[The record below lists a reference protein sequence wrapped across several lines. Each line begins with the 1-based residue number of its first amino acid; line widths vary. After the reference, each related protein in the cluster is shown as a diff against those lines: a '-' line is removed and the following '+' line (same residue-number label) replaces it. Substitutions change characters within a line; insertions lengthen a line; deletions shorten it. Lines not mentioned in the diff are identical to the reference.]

1 VPDSNSGVGKIIS
14 KLSQVSLTSSS
25 RKFQKEL
32 EVASEQYEAIFEYT
46 GAGMIVIGPDMTI
59 LRANRKAREISGR
72 TTEQLRDGHKWTE
85 FIASSDEENH
95 ILNIREHR
103 IAGESKLPIHYETAI
118 THANGTPL
126 QILVNVS
133 EIPGSNNILSSF
145 IDITDLHN
153 THIRLQESEQRFKET
168 ADLLPVIICEFTPD
182 MHFTYVNNKG
192 YEIFGYTKEDIE
204 STNISFTDFF
214 PQDEQSNVALGVA
227 QRWENPQEK
236 PKEYRMVTATGEERD
251 FLILSSVIRN
261 GDEVTGLRSCLVDIT
276 DVKVIE
282 NELINREK
290 RLRAIFDS
298 SPIGIT
304 VLDSEGI
311 PQEMNR
317 AFQEL
322 FQIDE
327 TAIGTLPS
335 LFSHLS
341 FTPSTTALTATTA
354 EKESTEKEC
363 GIRFIKSES
372 TGAFEVISIDSVM
385 YSWHITPLEEND
397 TVQYLCQVINITERY
412 NATKK
417 RIDDAENM
425 VKGLKEQLQKKSS
438 EPNLFSRSDSLQ
450 SQFEML
456 PTIAETSASL
466 LITGESGT
474 GKEVLANSVHRM
486 SDRVKKPFI
495 AINCGALP
503 DNLLESEL
511 FGHIAGAFTDA
522 KKDRKGKFLSAHGGT
537 IFLDEIGEISP
548 QMQVKLLRVLQE
560 RTISPLGSDRTIPVD
575 VRVITAT
582 NRDLTEMVKEGTFR
596 EDLYYRIKVLTFA
609 LPPLRDR
616 RADIPLLCDTFISQF
631 NSRYEKAVEGVS
643 SEALDTLLNFSF
655 PGNIRELQNVLE
667 HAVIFCNSKLI
678 EREHLPPE
686 LRDESN
692 PAFSGTLVNVDQ
704 ISSFE
709 ELEAIYLQKM
719 IEKNGGNKTETARVL
734 GIHKATL
741 FRKLKRL
748 S

>member
-1 VPDSNSGVGKIIS
+1 MPNSHNSVSKIIS
-14 KLSQVSLTSSS
+14 KLSKVSLSGQS

-32 EVASEQYEAIFEYT
+32 ELVAEQYESIFEYT
-46 GAGMIVIGPDMTI
+46 GAGMLVVGPDMTI

-72 TTEQLRDGHKWTE
+72 TSEQIRDGHKWTE
-85 FIASSDEENH
+85 FIATSDEESH
-95 ILNIREHR
+95 ILDLRENR
-103 IAGESKLPIHYETAI
+103 IAGESKLPLQYETSI
-118 THANGTPL
+118 IHTDGTPL
-126 QILVNVS
+126 QILVSVS
-133 EIPGSNNILSSF
+133 QIPGSDNILSSF

-182 MHFTYVNNKG
+182 MHFSYVNNKG
-192 YEIFGYTKEDIE
+192 YEIFGYTKDDIE
-204 STNISFTDFF
+204 NTAISFTDFF
-214 PQDEQSNVALGVA
+214 PESEQSHVSSGVA

-236 PKEYRMVTATGEERD
+236 PQEYRMVTASGEERD

-261 GDEVTGLRSCLVDIT
+261 GEEVTGLRSCLVDIT
-276 DVKVIE
+276 DVKQIE
-282 NELINREK
+282 QELVNRER
-290 RLRAIFDS
+290 RLRAIVDS

-304 VLDSEGI
+304 VLDANGI
-311 PQEMNR
+311 PQEMNHS
-317 AFQEL
+317 FQKL
-322 FQIDE
+322 FQLDDS
-327 TAIGTLPS
+327 AIGILPS

-341 FTPSTTALTATTA
+341 YESS
-354 EKESTEKEC
+354 EKSRSETEYGLK
-363 GIRFIKSES
+363 FIKDETSNS
-372 TGAFEVISIDSVM
+372 FEIIPVDSVM
-385 YSWHITPLEEND
+385 YSWHITELKEND
-397 TVQYLCQVINITERY
+397 TVQYLCQVIDITERY
-412 NATKK
+412 NSTQK
-417 RIDDAENM
+417 RINDAEKM
-425 VKGLKEQLQKKSS
+425 VKGLKEKLKRNDN
-438 EPNLFSRSDSLQ
+438 ELNLFSRSETLQ
-450 SQFEML
+450 AQFEML
-456 PTIAETSASL
+456 PTIAATSATL

-486 SDRVKKPFI
+486 SDRKKKPFV

-511 FGHIAGAFTDA
+511 FGHKAGAFTDA
-522 KKDRKGKFLSAHGGT
+522 KKDRKGKFLTANSGT

-560 RTISPLGSDRTIPVD
+560 RTITPLGSDDSLSVD

-582 NRDLTEMVKEGTFR
+582 NRDLTAMVKEGTFR

-631 NSRYEKAVEGVS
+631 NISYNKSIETVS
-643 SEALDTLLNFSF
+643 PEALNTLLHFSF
-655 PGNIRELQNVLE
+655 PGNVRELQNVLE
-667 HAVIFCNSKLI
+667 HAVIFCNSSSI
-678 EREHLPPE
+678 EQEHLPPE

-692 PAFSGTLVNVDQ
+692 PAFTGTLVNLDQ
-704 ISSFE
+704 VKSFE

-734 GIHKATL
+734 GMHKATL
-741 FRKLKRL
+741 FRKLKRF